1 MSDASGTARDAA
13 RPSDDGGSVVA
24 LPRRGAPAALD
35 NLPLELSSFVGRAR
49 EMAEVRRLLAAN
61 RLLTL
66 TGPGGS
72 GKTRLALAT
81 AADMSGR
88 FGEGVWLVEL
98 APLSNPEDVGQT
110 FASVLG
116 VQEEPG
122 RPLTET
128 LADEV
133 RSQEMLLVL
142 DNCEHLVE
150 AAASLASVLLGRC
163 PNLRVLATS
172 REALGVTGETL
183 FAVSPL
189 SLPDPHLLPAADAL
203 ADYEAARLFVERARA
218 IRPGFKITDRI
229 AVAIAQICYRLDGMP
244 LAIELA
250 AARAKVLSV
259 EQISGRLEKA
269 LGLLSSGGRTEMA
282 HHRTL
287 RATMDWSH
295 ELLPEEERVLLRR
308 LSVFAG
314 GFTLNG
320 AEAVCAGEVLA
331 LEEVLEFLSQ
341 LVDKSLVMVEE
352 REGEVRYRL
361 LETVRQYGMEK
372 LEGSGEA
379 EMVLERHARY
389 FLALAEEAE
398 SELMGTHQEAWLG
411 RLEAEHDNLRAVLA
425 RALENG
431 EADLGLRV
439 AGVLGGFWLVRGR
452 LSEGRRWL
460 EAALQGGVVAPEL
473 ARTRALL
480 LVGLIAREQGDHER
494 SVELIEEALALARK
508 LGDKATAASALLN
521 LGWAALLRDE
531 LRMAGV
537 LTQES
542 LTLQREMNN
551 QGGVARALTVLG
563 LLASARGDHK
573 RAMALHE
580 EGLGLSR
587 EAREAGGIVVSLM
600 QGAIASLG
608 RGDHRRAGEL
618 CEEGLESSWRL
629 KMVHPTASHLPG
641 YERA

>member
-1 MSDASGTARDAA
+1 M
-13 RPSDDGGSVVA
+13 
-24 LPRRGAPAALD
+24 
-35 NLPLELSSFVGRAR
+35 
-49 EMAEVRRLLAAN
+49 RRLLAAN

-308 LSVFAG
+308 LSVFARGFHAEWG
-314 GFTLNG
+314 GG
-320 AEAVCAGEVLA
+320 GVCRRSPRARGK
-331 LEEVLEFLSQ
+331 VLEFLSQ

-460 EAALQGGVVAPEL
+460 EAALQGGVVASEL
-473 ARTRALL
+473 AS
-480 LVGLIAREQGDHER
+480 GPGR
-494 SVELIEEALALARK
+494 SCW
-508 LGDKATAASALLN
+508 SA
-521 LGWAALLRDE
+521 
-531 LRMAGV
+531 
-537 LTQES
+537 
-542 LTLQREMNN
+542 
-551 QGGVARALTVLG
+551 
-563 LLASARGDHK
+563 
-573 RAMALHE
+573 
-580 EGLGLSR
+580 
-587 EAREAGGIVVSLM
+587 
-600 QGAIASLG
+600 
-608 RGDHRRAGEL
+608 
-618 CEEGLESSWRL
+618 
-629 KMVHPTASHLPG
+629 
-641 YERA
+641 

>member
-1 MSDASGTARDAA
+1 
-13 RPSDDGGSVVA
+13 
-24 LPRRGAPAALD
+24 
-35 NLPLELSSFVGRAR
+35 
-49 EMAEVRRLLAAN
+49 
-61 RLLTL
+61 
-66 TGPGGS
+66 
-72 GKTRLALAT
+72 
-81 AADMSGR
+81 
-88 FGEGVWLVEL
+88 
-98 APLSNPEDVGQT
+98 
-110 FASVLG
+110 
-116 VQEEPG
+116 
-122 RPLTET
+122 
-128 LADEV
+128 
-133 RSQEMLLVL
+133 MLLVL

-398 SELMGTHQEAWLG
+398 SELMGHIRRRGWGVWRQSTTTCG
-411 RLEAEHDNLRAVLA
+411 RSWPGRSRTGRPIWGSGSPGCWE
-425 RALENG
+425 G
-431 EADLGLRV
+431 SGSF
-439 AGVLGGFWLVRGR
+439 AG
-452 LSEGRRWL
+452 
-460 EAALQGGVVAPEL
+460 A
-473 ARTRALL
+473 
-480 LVGLIAREQGDHER
+480 
-494 SVELIEEALALARK
+494 
-508 LGDKATAASALLN
+508 
-521 LGWAALLRDE
+521 
-531 LRMAGV
+531 
-537 LTQES
+537 
-542 LTLQREMNN
+542 
-551 QGGVARALTVLG
+551 
-563 LLASARGDHK
+563 
-573 RAMALHE
+573 
-580 EGLGLSR
+580 
-587 EAREAGGIVVSLM
+587 
-600 QGAIASLG
+600 
-608 RGDHRRAGEL
+608 
-618 CEEGLESSWRL
+618 
-629 KMVHPTASHLPG
+629 
-641 YERA
+641 